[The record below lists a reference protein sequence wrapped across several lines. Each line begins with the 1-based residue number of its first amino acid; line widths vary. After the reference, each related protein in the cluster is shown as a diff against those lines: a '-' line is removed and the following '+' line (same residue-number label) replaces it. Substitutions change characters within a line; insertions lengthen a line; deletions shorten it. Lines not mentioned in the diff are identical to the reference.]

1 MHARALRHLYLLLIV
16 CSLVTSPIWAA
27 PVQLMA
33 PTPAAGDGFGTAVA
47 LDNTGTRLLVGVAPS
62 PIVQPNPAVAYLYM
76 LMSGQW
82 QLTSTFSCNEG
93 SYSVGVALSADGNT
107 AIVSGLNGACLYQAV
122 GGTWAATPSV
132 VATFSG
138 VAAGNFPITVALSSN
153 GKTALV
159 GSPAGGP
166 GPGSSGIAVLY
177 QASGGVWAASP
188 SAVATFS
195 VSGNIEL
202 GADVALSSDGNTAL
216 VTDPFAGGAPGC
228 NTGGSGAAYIYQASG
243 GIWAATPTPTAT
255 LTALVNPNC
264 EQLGWSAAMSADGNT
279 VLLGAPNFGN
289 QDNLAGAF
297 IFQAAAGV
305 WSTTHSYVAFM
316 SGAGSLGKSVAL
328 SADDQMALLGDYTN
342 NTAAVYETANG
353 SWPGSPVAGVGL
365 SGNSCQFAF
374 SLALSGDGL
383 TSAVGAPVCQPATAG
398 SVFIA
403 AVAPPVYAPPVAT
416 SGTLTVTESMNGQ
429 GTLAATPASGS
440 DTLTFAILTQPMHGS
455 VTLSNAATGAYT
467 YTPTMGYYGTDS
479 FTFSATDNQNSL
491 TSNTAT
497 VNITVNQ
504 VGGGGGNGG
513 GGYGGGAFD
522 LLVLVVLVSLAFVL
536 RFVRPRR
543 FLAMSVN

>member
-1 MHARALRHLYLLLIV
+1 
-16 CSLVTSPIWAA
+16 
-27 PVQLMA
+27 
-33 PTPAAGDGFGTAVA
+33 
-47 LDNTGTRLLVGVAPS
+47 
-62 PIVQPNPAVAYLYM
+62 
-76 LMSGQW
+76 
-82 QLTSTFSCNEG
+82 
-93 SYSVGVALSADGNT
+93 
-107 AIVSGLNGACLYQAV
+107 
-122 GGTWAATPSV
+122 
-132 VATFSG
+132 
-138 VAAGNFPITVALSSN
+138 
-153 GKTALV
+153 
-159 GSPAGGP
+159 
-166 GPGSSGIAVLY
+166 
-177 QASGGVWAASP
+177 
-188 SAVATFS
+188 
-195 VSGNIEL
+195 
-202 GADVALSSDGNTAL
+202 
-216 VTDPFAGGAPGC
+216 
-228 NTGGSGAAYIYQASG
+228 
-243 GIWAATPTPTAT
+243 
-255 LTALVNPNC
+255 
-264 EQLGWSAAMSADGNT
+264 MSADGNT

-328 SADDQMALLGDYTN
+328 SADDQLALLGDYTN

-429 GTLAATPASGS
+429 GSLAATPASGS